1 MKKHHLHIVLGWPN
15 RALSPNARCHWAIK
29 RKATVAARRES
40 HFEAFRKMEGKRA
53 VPIGKIGVRLSFY
66 PPDRRARDEDNL
78 IASMKSSLDGIADAL
93 RVNDKSFHIL
103 EPFVG
108 SPIQGGCVHVDLY
121 WKEEH

>member
-1 MKKHHLHIVLGWPN
+1 MKKHHLHVVLDWPN

-29 RKATVAARRES
+29 RKAVQIARRMA
-40 HFEAFRKMEGKRA
+40 HFETFSKMQGCRA
-53 VPIGKIGVRLSFY
+53 APIGKIAYRFSFF

-78 IASMKSSLDGIADAL
+78 IASMKSSIDGIAEAL
-93 RVNDKSFHIL
+93 RVNDKNFHIL

-108 SPIQGGCVHVDLY
+108 TPVQGGCVHVDLY